1 MPVAATDATCST
13 APNRGLIRWDY
24 CHLFYQ
30 AKSRKPPCGE
40 IAPPGGAN
48 MHQNN
53 AQPRSLPNMLR
64 PHHSPTANQ
73 FSRPQDKADLTGTC
87 TATMHLSITVPAHY
101 AKPHV
106 HALPAAA
113 ATAIKGGGATA
124 VPVPLPTR
132 LSTKSQQTAANGPQP
147 ASPIYLTAH
156 DTDDLHG
163 SSQLYCCYQIY
174 GPTAAKWQPPQ
185 SGLTGPYKR
194 TCSLGIVVCKL
205 PYLRY

>member
-1 MPVAATDATCST
+1 MPLAATDATCST

-87 TATMHLSITVPAHY
+87 TASPATMHLSITVPAHY

-132 LSTKSQQTAANGPQP
+132 LSTKSQQTAANGLHP
-147 ASPIYLTAH
+147 APRFTSRLMTQMTSRPHHICPPWPH
-156 DTDDLHG
+156 HI
-163 SSQLYCCYQIY
+163 C
-174 GPTAAKWQPPQ
+174 PAAA
-185 SGLTGPYKR
+185 
-194 TCSLGIVVCKL
+194 
-205 PYLRY
+205 RYMAQQR